1 MYDSDGDIRVKRG
14 QKVTKLEITVR
25 RSKGSQGDI
34 TVHWSLYHTDDSS
47 ESADLIWPSSGTVS
61 MTDGQWSES
70 FIVNVANNRK
80 EVPESVVFV
89 QLEDATGGA
98 LLASRDE
105 TTAMIVIASNMR
117 NDHGALIITE
127 VSVCDCT
134 TNSFRCREC
143 TKKEKKTVSIGYLRF
158 AKPYKLTPNTL
169 R

>member
-34 TVHWSLYHTDDSS
+34 TVHWSLYHNDSS
-47 ESADLIWPSSGTVS
+47 EGADLTWPSSGTVS

-70 FIVNVANNRK
+70 FTVNVANNRK

-98 LLASRDE
+98 LLASKDE
-105 TTAMIVIASNMR
+105 TTAKIVIASNMK
-117 NDHGALIITE
+117 NDNGKEVPGARIIIV
-127 VSVCDCT
+127 VSVCAAL
-134 TNSFRCREC
+134 
-143 TKKEKKTVSIGYLRF
+143 VIAL
-158 AKPYKLTPNTL
+158 LTAFVVVNV
-169 R
+169 RRRKGRR

>member
-34 TVHWSLYHTDDSS
+34 TVHWSLYHNDSS

-61 MTDGQWSES
+61 MTDGQWSKS

-80 EVPESVVFV
+80 EVSESVVFV

-105 TTAMIVIASNMR
+105 TTAKIVIASNMK
-117 NDHGALIITE
+117 NDNGKEVPGAWIIIV
-127 VSVCDCT
+127 VSVCAAL
-134 TNSFRCREC
+134 
-143 TKKEKKTVSIGYLRF
+143 VIAL
-158 AKPYKLTPNTL
+158 LTAFVVVNV
-169 R
+169 RRRKGRR